1 MMEKTINNGAF
12 LVKGDV
18 LSGRYFA
25 YFKTIKPGVV
35 VVKEFRDFEE
45 YSSETISEEDI

>member
-1 MMEKTINNGAF
+1 MVEKTTNNGAF

-18 LSGRYFA
+18 LSGKYFA
-25 YFKTIKPGVV
+25 YFKTLEPGVV
-35 VVKEFRDFEE
+35 LVKEFRDFEE